1 MGDATNPAAGFNVN
15 KTRGYVQFR
24 DTDPG
29 VGTVEVPV
37 AYATGDPLN
46 PWIVVTEDVA
56 GHAVRALYM
65 ARGEWSVQV
74 YRAAARYR
82 ITEIGG
88 AIAASNGLQA
98 MECFAPSPSNPVGQ
112 PTRIYFPLADLG
124 QRVNVGEI
132 WYRDS
137 GGLLR
142 SLNNQNLIIDRVE
155 NLGGRDHAYAE
166 LAPLIGAGSVLD
178 FSQGYAV
185 RRVRGA
191 SMTIRVLHNDASFN
205 LTPDPVE
212 NYERLGVWART
223 WRRHETESYV
233 LGGSN

>member
-1 MGDATNPAAGFNVN
+1 
-15 KTRGYVQFR
+15 
-24 DTDPG
+24 
-29 VGTVEVPV
+29 
-37 AYATGDPLN
+37 
-46 PWIVVTEDVA
+46 
-56 GHAVRALYM
+56 VRALYM

-74 YRAAARYR
+74 YRSAARYR
-82 ITEIGG
+82 TTDIV
-88 AIAASNGLQA
+88 AANGLQA
-98 MECFAPSPSNPVGQ
+98 MECFASSPSNPVGQ

-132 WYRDS
+132 WYRDG

-155 NLGGRDHAYAE
+155 NIAGRDHAYAE
-166 LAPLIGAGSVLD
+166 LSQLLGPGGALD

-191 SMTIRVLHNDASFN
+191 SLTLRALYNDAQFN

-212 NYERLGVWART
+212 NYTRLEVWART
-223 WRRHETESYV
+223 WRKHESETYV
-233 LGGSN
+233 LGGAN